1 MPKVS
6 VILNATEAA
15 TGKKLQKTL
24 TDINASASSEQIKT
38 FTTALNRLTTNNYIE
53 TNRVAKTNVDTEEV
67 PTGGKKAPTF
77 TVGTRYTGDENYA
90 ACFPLTYDGDG
101 TVTAVAAVGSQGSIR
116 THNGTYA
123 DNVVSFKSIGL
134 ETIPVVTITATETEN
149 YGSAGITITNSAPP
163 Q

>member
-24 TDINASASSEQIKT
+24 TDINDSASSEQIKT

-77 TVGTRYTGDENYA
+77 TVGERYEGDHFA

-101 TVTAVAAVGSQGSIR
+101 TVQAVAAVGSQGSIR
-116 THNGTYA
+116 TYNGTYA
-123 DNVVSFKSIGL
+123 DNVVTFNSIGS
-134 ETIPVVTITATETEN
+134 ETIAVLTITATETEN